1 MSQVSRK
8 LISTCKCTLCHN
20 CSYHCPKWYIHI
32 SINKTSQNPFKSL
45 QHVHVYGFWDRM
57 SWTYPQ
63 ILRKLYRGLLLSHL
77 YCSFQDISSL
87 LQSSPRLFFFLSF
100 VFYTRIFPISLFKK
114 LSFSFKSRLKISTR
128 NNYAIYGERAFTFC
142 CWANSMEFVP
152 VTECK
157 MTLLKQTSIRNA
169 TINWT

>member
-8 LISTCKCTLCHN
+8 LISTCKCTLCLN
-20 CSYHCPKWYIHI
+20 CLYHSPEFYIFTPV
-32 SINKTSQNPFKSL
+32 STKQVKTRSNHCSTYM
-45 QHVHVYGFWDRM
+45 HGFWDRM

-63 ILRKLYRGLLLSHL
+63 ILRKLCTGLLLSHL

-114 LSFSFKSRLKISTR
+114 LSFSFKSRLKVSTR
-128 NNYAIYGERAFTFC
+128 NNYTIYGERAFTFC